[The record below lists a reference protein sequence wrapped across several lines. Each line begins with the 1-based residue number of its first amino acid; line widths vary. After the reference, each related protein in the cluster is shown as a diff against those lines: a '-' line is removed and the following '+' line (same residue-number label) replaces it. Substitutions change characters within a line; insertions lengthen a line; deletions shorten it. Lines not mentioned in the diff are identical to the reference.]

1 MTLRPMKKITKPGEG
16 KPRQKYVS
24 QERYLEERYQISA
37 GLQGPK
43 RLENE
48 DYDDY
53 KKRLRIEKGLL
64 KEYLRGVWV
73 KDD

>member
-24 QERYLEERYQISA
+24 QEVYLEERYKIST
-37 GLQGPK
+37 GLLGPK
-43 RLENE
+43 RQEDESYDEYRIRLKAEN
-48 DYDDY
+48 
-53 KKRLRIEKGLL
+53 GLL